1 VRTSVLIAASVV
13 LHVAGFTMIS
23 RKAKEIEKKQTLIE
37 VVEKQK
43 KEEEKKTEPAPK
55 PIEAAAEVLR
65 PKQLAPS
72 AAPVPEAA
80 PAAND
85 APSPQMQA
93 LPDVGAQSS
102 GGGGGG
108 PGGTGS
114 LPTGGG
120 GGGGSG
126 GGGKPVEKTLGNP
139 KPASTVNPDLAE
151 EIAAWKP
158 KPVARVKPVYPDDA
172 RSAEI
177 EGTVT
182 VEVVVDCTGKVT
194 SAQVTKGL
202 GHGLDE
208 AALTAIKK
216 TEFAP
221 APRCAP
227 GLQKSMKINYAFRLG
242 D

>member
-1 VRTSVLIAASVV
+1 VRTSVLIAGSVA
-13 LHVAGFTMIS
+13 LHVAGFAMIS

-43 KEEEKKTEPAPK
+43 QEEEKKAEPEPK
-55 PIEAAAEVLR
+55 PIEAAAEVLQ
-65 PKQLAPS
+65 PKQLARPT
-72 AAPVPEAA
+72 EAA
-80 PAAND
+80 PASEAAPTANE
-85 APSPQMQA
+85 APSPQMQT
-93 LPDVGAQSS
+93 LPDVGALSS
-102 GGGGGG
+102 GGGGGA
-108 PGGTGS
+108 GGSGS

-120 GGGGSG
+120 GGGN
-126 GGGKPVEKTLGNP
+126 GGGKPVEKTLGTP
-139 KPASTVNPDLAE
+139 KPASTVNPDLAD

-172 RSAEI
+172 RTAEI

-182 VEVVVDCTGKVT
+182 VEVVIDCTGKVV
-194 SAQVTKGL
+194 SARITKGL
-202 GHGLDE
+202 GHGLDG

-221 APRCAP
+221 ASRCAP